1 MSKKKIFIF
10 ISIIFIILIIIG
22 GVYLKMKHDERE
34 KQKEIY
40 YKEQQERITLYLK
53 HNTKEANT
61 IKSVHFKSLKLGPMS
76 DAVIKGYI
84 NKNEKDDFVAYGD
97 PQDNF
102 QFEGDIIKSE
112 KVSQLL
118 KPAHQL
124 KSPDEIKKEL
134 NNNKK
139 DH

>member
-1 MSKKKIFIF
+1 MSKKHIFMILG
-10 ISIIFIILIIIG
+10 IILSLCIISG

-61 IKSVHFKSLKLGPMS
+61 IKSVHFTSLKQGPMG

-84 NKNEKDDFVAYGD
+84 NNNKKDDFVAYGS
-97 PQDNF
+97 PEDNF
-102 QFEGDIIKSE
+102 QFQGDMIESK
-112 KVSQLL
+112 KVSNLIKYQT
-118 KPAHQL
+118 KT
-124 KSPDEIKKEL
+124 PDEIKKEL

>member
-1 MSKKKIFIF
+1 MAKKKILIF
-10 ISIIFIILIIIG
+10 FSIILSILIIIG

-61 IKSVHFKSLKLGPMS
+61 IKSVHFTSLKQGPMG

-84 NKNEKDDFVAYGD
+84 NNNKKDDFVAYGS
-97 PQDNF
+97 PKDNF
-102 QFEGDIIKSE
+102 QFQGDMIESK
-112 KVSQLL
+112 KVSNLIKYQT
-118 KPAHQL
+118 KT
-124 KSPDEIKKEL
+124 PDEIKKEL
-134 NNNKK
+134 DKKK

>member
-1 MSKKKIFIF
+1 MAKKKILIF
-10 ISIIFIILIIIG
+10 FSIILSILIIIG

-61 IKSVHFKSLKLGPMS
+61 IKSVHFKSLEKGPMG
-76 DAVIKGYI
+76 DAVIEGYI
-84 NKNEKDDFVAYGD
+84 NNNEKYDFTAFAS
-97 PQDNF
+97 PERNF
-102 QFEGDIIKSE
+102 QFGGSLTGSPKIFE
-112 KVSQLL
+112 LL
-118 KPAHQL
+118 KSAHES

-134 NNNKK
+134 ESKKK

>member
-1 MSKKKIFIF
+1 MLKKKILIF

-53 HNTKEANT
+53 YNTKKTNS
-61 IKSVHFKSLKLGPMS
+61 IKSVHFNNIEKSPMGS
-76 DAVIKGYI
+76 AVIDGYI
-84 NKNEKDDFVAYGD
+84 NNNKEDDFNAYAT
-97 PQDNF
+97 PENNF
-102 QFEGDIIKSE
+102 QFQGDMIKSE
-112 KVSQLL
+112 RISKLL
-118 KPAHQL
+118 KIAHER

>member
-1 MSKKKIFIF
+1 MILG
-10 ISIIFIILIIIG
+10 IILSLCIISG

-61 IKSVHFKSLKLGPMS
+61 IKSVHFTSLKLGPMG

-84 NKNEKDDFVAYGD
+84 NKNEKDNFVAYGD